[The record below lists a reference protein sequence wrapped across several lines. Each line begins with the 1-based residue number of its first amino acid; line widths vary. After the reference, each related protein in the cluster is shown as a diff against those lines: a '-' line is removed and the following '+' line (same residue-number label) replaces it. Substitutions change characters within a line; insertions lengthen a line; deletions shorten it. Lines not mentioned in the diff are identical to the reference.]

1 MEADAQRWEAARPR
15 HRVGRRRRGHHQARA
30 RQNPP
35 AVGGFDGFVDRDV
48 AAEIVGADDQL
59 PGQLPR
65 LIPQLAISRSRRN

>member
-1 MEADAQRWEAARPR
+1 
-15 HRVGRRRRGHHQARA
+15 
-30 RQNPP
+30 
-35 AVGGFDGFVDRDV
+35 VGGFDGLVDRDV